1 MTVTRSVADVLTEHV
16 RFQVECIDRMFLN
29 VYVPKLQYPAGLV
42 GYVHRRLGLP
52 IASTAPLAKITD
64 AFSLA
69 VHRFAYDKQ
78 THGHPWTV
86 KQNLRYSPSQ
96 ILSPRG
102 LRRGGGRSMLAPTRW
117 RFRRPVAAV
126 VAVVVLVL
134 AVAVVMADRW
144 NEEKSISI
152 QGNVASAIATE
163 DLTAVARTG
172 VFFGHFSVGMN
183 VLEAVP
189 GVYADHGVSAPPIEQ
204 GRAEPG
210 PNGGFI
216 AHQFIGEDVKPL
228 LKLEDFD
235 RTMRGGMGRQVDVA
249 LMKFCWVD
257 ISSTTDV
264 DALFVRYRDTMAALE
279 RDFPNVTFI
288 HVTVP
293 LTTEPGLFTE
303 LKTRLKT
310 LLGRSDLRGQGAN
323 VARERL
329 NALIRGEY
337 AGRHLFDLAAIE
349 STKPD
354 GTRVSGRYDNQ
365 GYFALY
371 DGYAS
376 DMGHLNAVGS
386 KIAATAFLEAIAQ
399 ASRK

>member
-1 MTVTRSVADVLTEHV
+1 
-16 RFQVECIDRMFLN
+16 
-29 VYVPKLQYPAGLV
+29 
-42 GYVHRRLGLP
+42 
-52 IASTAPLAKITD
+52 
-64 AFSLA
+64 
-69 VHRFAYDKQ
+69 
-78 THGHPWTV
+78 
-86 KQNLRYSPSQ
+86 
-96 ILSPRG
+96 
-102 LRRGGGRSMLAPTRW
+102 MLAPTRW
-117 RFRRPVAAV
+117 RVHRPLAAV
-126 VAVVVLVL
+126 VAVVALVL
-134 AVAVVMADRW
+134 AVTGVMADRW
-144 NEEKSISI
+144 SKEKSIPI
-152 QGNVASAIATE
+152 QGNVASAITTAN
-163 DLTAVARTG
+163 LTAVARTR
-172 VFFGHFSVGMN
+172 VFFGHQSVGMN
-183 VLEAVP
+183 VLNAVP

-204 GRAEPG
+204 GRTQPG
-210 PNGGFI
+210 ANGGFI
-216 AHQFIGEDVKPL
+216 AHKFIGENGERL

-235 RTMRGGMGRQVDVA
+235 RTIRGGMGRQVDVA
-249 LMKFCWVD
+249 LMKFCWGD
-257 ISSTTDV
+257 IWSDTDV
-264 DALFVRYRDTMAALE
+264 DALFARYRDTMAALE

-293 LTTEPGLFTE
+293 LTTEPGTTHVFTE

-310 LLGRSDLRGQGAN
+310 LLGGRDLFDQRAN

-354 GTRVSGRYDNQ
+354 GTRVAGRYDNQ

-376 DMGHLNAVGS
+376 DIGHLNAVGA

>member
-1 MTVTRSVADVLTEHV
+1 V
-16 RFQVECIDRMFLN
+16 
-29 VYVPKLQYPAGLV
+29 
-42 GYVHRRLGLP
+42 
-52 IASTAPLAKITD
+52 
-64 AFSLA
+64 
-69 VHRFAYDKQ
+69 
-78 THGHPWTV
+78 
-86 KQNLRYSPSQ
+86 
-96 ILSPRG
+96 
-102 LRRGGGRSMLAPTRW
+102 LAPTRW
-117 RFRRPVAAV
+117 RFRRSVVAV
-126 VAVVVLVL
+126 VAVVALVL

-144 NEEKSISI
+144 SKEKSIPI
-152 QGNVASAIATE
+152 QGTVASAITTA
-163 DLTAVARTG
+163 DLTAVARTR
-172 VFFGHFSVGMN
+172 VFFGHQSIGWN
-183 VLEAVP
+183 VLNAVP
-189 GVYADHGVSAPPIEQ
+189 GVYADNGVSAPPVER

-216 AHQFIGEDVKPL
+216 AHQFIGENLKPL

-235 RTMRGGMGRQVDVA
+235 RIMRDGMGRQVDVA
-249 LMKFCWVD
+249 LMKFCSVD
-257 ISSTTDV
+257 ITSSTDV
-264 DALFVRYRDTMAALE
+264 EALFARYRDTMAAME

-293 LTTEPGLFTE
+293 LVTDRQDLFSK

-310 LLGRSDLRGQGAN
+310 VLGRSDVNHQPAN

-329 NALIRGEY
+329 NALIRSEY

-349 STKPD
+349 STRPD
-354 GTRVSGRYDNQ
+354 GTRVSGRYDNR

-376 DMGHLNAVGS
+376 DDIHLNAVGS

>member
-1 MTVTRSVADVLTEHV
+1 
-16 RFQVECIDRMFLN
+16 
-29 VYVPKLQYPAGLV
+29 
-42 GYVHRRLGLP
+42 
-52 IASTAPLAKITD
+52 
-64 AFSLA
+64 
-69 VHRFAYDKQ
+69 
-78 THGHPWTV
+78 
-86 KQNLRYSPSQ
+86 
-96 ILSPRG
+96 
-102 LRRGGGRSMLAPTRW
+102 MLAPTRW

-144 NEEKSISI
+144 SKEKSISI
-152 QGNVASAIATE
+152 KGNVASAITTAN
-163 DLTAVARTG
+163 LTAVARTR

-183 VLEAVP
+183 VLDAVP

-257 ISSTTDV
+257 IYSNTDV
-264 DALFVRYRDTMAALE
+264 DALFARYRDTMAALE

-310 LLGRSDLRGQGAN
+310 LLGRQRLARPASERRAGAAERADPRRVRRPSPLR
-323 VARERL
+323 
-329 NALIRGEY
+329 
-337 AGRHLFDLAAIE
+337 
-349 STKPD
+349 
-354 GTRVSGRYDNQ
+354 SGRDRVHEARRHEGLRSLRQ
-365 GYFALY
+365 SGVLRAVRRVRLRHGPPQRGWFQDRGDSLSRGDRAGIAEV
-371 DGYAS
+371 DAA
-376 DMGHLNAVGS
+376 GHDSAHMP
-386 KIAATAFLEAIAQ
+386 
-399 ASRK
+399 RD

>member
-1 MTVTRSVADVLTEHV
+1 
-16 RFQVECIDRMFLN
+16 
-29 VYVPKLQYPAGLV
+29 
-42 GYVHRRLGLP
+42 
-52 IASTAPLAKITD
+52 
-64 AFSLA
+64 
-69 VHRFAYDKQ
+69 
-78 THGHPWTV
+78 
-86 KQNLRYSPSQ
+86 
-96 ILSPRG
+96 
-102 LRRGGGRSMLAPTRW
+102 MLAPTRW

-134 AVAVVMADRW
+134 AVTVVVADRW
-144 NEEKSISI
+144 SKENSIPI
-152 QGNVASAIATE
+152 QGNVASAITTA
-163 DLTAVARTG
+163 DLTAVARTR
-172 VFFGHFSVGMN
+172 VFFGHFNVGMS
-183 VLEAVP
+183 VLDAIP

-216 AHQFIGEDVKPL
+216 AHKFIDEHVIDAGKL
-228 LKLEDFD
+228 ALEDFD

-249 LMKFCWVD
+249 LMNFCWGD
-257 ISSTTDV
+257 IWSDTDV
-264 DALFVRYRDTMAALE
+264 DALFARYRDTMAALE

-310 LLGRSDLRGQGAN
+310 LLDRRDVRGEPAN

-354 GTRVSGRYDNQ
+354 STRVSGRYDDR

-376 DMGHLNAVGS
+376 DMADLNAVGS
-386 KIAATAFLEAIAQ
+386 KIAATGFLEAIAQ

>member
-1 MTVTRSVADVLTEHV
+1 
-16 RFQVECIDRMFLN
+16 
-29 VYVPKLQYPAGLV
+29 
-42 GYVHRRLGLP
+42 
-52 IASTAPLAKITD
+52 
-64 AFSLA
+64 
-69 VHRFAYDKQ
+69 
-78 THGHPWTV
+78 
-86 KQNLRYSPSQ
+86 
-96 ILSPRG
+96 
-102 LRRGGGRSMLAPTRW
+102 MLAPTRW

-126 VAVVVLVL
+126 VAVVALVL
-134 AVAVVMADRW
+134 AVTAVMADRW
-144 NEEKSISI
+144 SNEKSISI

-163 DLTAVARTG
+163 DLTAVARTR

-183 VLEAVP
+183 VLNAVP

-216 AHQFIGEDVKPL
+216 AHKFIGEHVKPNF
-228 LKLEDFD
+228 EDFD
-235 RTMRGGMGRQVDVA
+235 RTMRHGMGRQVDVA
-249 LMKFCWVD
+249 LMKFCWGD
-257 ISSTTDV
+257 IDSDTDV
-264 DALFVRYRDTMAALE
+264 DALFARYRDTMAALE
-279 RDFPNVTFI
+279 RDFPDVTFI

-293 LTTEPGLFTE
+293 LTKEPGLFKK
-303 LKTRLKT
+303 LKVRLKT
-310 LLGRSDLRGQGAN
+310 LLGRPDPLGQAAN

-329 NALIRGEY
+329 NALIRREY

-354 GTRVSGRYDNQ
+354 GTRVSGSYDNQ

-376 DMGHLNAVGS
+376 DMGEHLNAVGA

>member
-1 MTVTRSVADVLTEHV
+1 
-16 RFQVECIDRMFLN
+16 
-29 VYVPKLQYPAGLV
+29 
-42 GYVHRRLGLP
+42 
-52 IASTAPLAKITD
+52 
-64 AFSLA
+64 
-69 VHRFAYDKQ
+69 
-78 THGHPWTV
+78 
-86 KQNLRYSPSQ
+86 
-96 ILSPRG
+96 
-102 LRRGGGRSMLAPTRW
+102 MLAPTRW

-126 VAVVVLVL
+126 VAVIVLVL
-134 AVAVVMADRW
+134 ALALVMADRW
-144 NEEKSISI
+144 SKEKSISI

-163 DLTAVARTG
+163 DLTAVARTR
-172 VFFGHFSVGMN
+172 VFFGHQSIGMN
-183 VLEAVP
+183 VLDAVP
-189 GVYADHGVSAPPIEQ
+189 GVYADHAVSAPPIEQ

-210 PNGGFI
+210 PDGGFI
-216 AHQFIGEDVKPL
+216 AYKSIDEGVIDAGKTAL
-228 LKLEDFD
+228 GDFD
-235 RTMRGGMGRQVDVA
+235 RAMRAGMGRQVDVA
-249 LMKFCWVD
+249 LMKFCWAD
-257 ISSTTDV
+257 IYSDTDV
-264 DALFVRYRDTMAALE
+264 DALFARYRDTMAALE

-293 LTTEPGLFTE
+293 LTTEPDLFTQ

-310 LLGRSDLRGQGAN
+310 LLGRRDGRAQPAN

-354 GTRVSGRYDNQ
+354 GTRVSGRYDDQ

>member
-1 MTVTRSVADVLTEHV
+1 
-16 RFQVECIDRMFLN
+16 
-29 VYVPKLQYPAGLV
+29 
-42 GYVHRRLGLP
+42 
-52 IASTAPLAKITD
+52 
-64 AFSLA
+64 
-69 VHRFAYDKQ
+69 
-78 THGHPWTV
+78 
-86 KQNLRYSPSQ
+86 
-96 ILSPRG
+96 
-102 LRRGGGRSMLAPTRW
+102 MLASTRW
-117 RFRRPVAAV
+117 RFRRPVAAA
-126 VAVVVLVL
+126 VAVLVLVL
-134 AVAVVMADRW
+134 ALAVVMADRW
-144 NEEKSISI
+144 SKEKSISI
-152 QGNVASAIATE
+152 QGNVASAITTA
-163 DLTAVARTG
+163 DLTAVARTR

-183 VLEAVP
+183 VLDAVP
-189 GVYADHGVSAPPIEQ
+189 GVYADHGVSAPPIERGGTQ
-204 GRAEPG
+204 PG

-216 AHQFIGEDVKPL
+216 AHQFIGKDVMPL

-249 LMKFCWVD
+249 LMKFCWAD
-257 ISSTTDV
+257 IYSNTDV
-264 DALFVRYRDTMAALE
+264 DALFTRYRDTMAALE

-293 LTTEPGLFTE
+293 LTTEPGLVTE

-310 LLGRSDLRGQGAN
+310 LLGRRDGRGQPAN
-323 VARERL
+323 VTRERL

-354 GTRVSGRYDNQ
+354 GMRVLGRYDNQ
-365 GYFALY
+365 EYFALY

-376 DMGHLNAVGS
+376 DFAHLNAVGS